1 MTLSTAKFIDFGGA
15 GVGNVTLTYSGTG
28 YALTISGQITGLQS
42 FKIHDLRIVGGTK
55 TPGRHGILEQ
65 SIAPS
70 GYYNNIYISNFD
82 CGFRILNTNTRFIS
96 QIRIYDCN
104 DGMRFESGGVTAPSH
119 IYIHDAYV
127 DWCST
132 TGIHMG
138 ADNKDNFSMNFTN
151 GAVEFCGVGIQVSG
165 NGRNLA
171 FEDLNMESQS
181 TVDIY
186 LKGFSADFPHT
197 NVSFRNVRAF
207 GAGRLANMIKV
218 EYVDNLYLENVYSYN
233 HTGSMILLN
242 VDTTSTNMTIVNPY
256 IQTTPYLIDQATLLT
271 RAGARLCGTV
281 VKGRSIGTIVYLGT
295 SGLVAGD
302 VVTLQTSAGR
312 YATTTLQNQANA
324 GVVLFPSAGAE
335 KPGVIAI
342 DGLAQVNVKGPTSLG
357 DTLTTSTTPK
367 KAQVA
372 NTQSDPKVVIGYC
385 QEAINA
391 AGLVYARILK

>member
-1 MTLSTAKFIDFGGA
+1 
-15 GVGNVTLTYSGTG
+15 
-28 YALTISGQITGLQS
+28 
-42 FKIHDLRIVGGTK
+42 
-55 TPGRHGILEQ
+55 
-65 SIAPS
+65 
-70 GYYNNIYISNFD
+70 
-82 CGFRILNTNTRFIS
+82 
-96 QIRIYDCN
+96 
-104 DGMRFESGGVTAPSH
+104 
-119 IYIHDAYV
+119 
-127 DWCST
+127 
-132 TGIHMG
+132 
-138 ADNKDNFSMNFTN
+138 
-151 GAVEFCGVGIQVSG
+151 
-165 NGRNLA
+165 
-171 FEDLNMESQS
+171 
-181 TVDIY
+181 
-186 LKGFSADFPHT
+186 
-197 NVSFRNVRAF
+197 
-207 GAGRLANMIKV
+207 
-218 EYVDNLYLENVYSYN
+218 
-233 HTGSMILLN
+233 MILLN
-242 VDTTSTNMTIVNPY
+242 VDTTSTNMTIVNLY